1 MLRHTDAWGYYLF
14 SSESFGSSA
23 FTPAPFNWDFVVGS
37 TRKLLNHSGS
47 SASLVLDRTCVCKL
61 LSLSSRQCPQAGA
74 QKKNK
79 NWKKNVGGICLVY
92 TNTPKGGFS
101 SSLSRF
107 RFILVHPKENL
118 SFV

>member
-1 MLRHTDAWGYYLF
+1 MPGGIIFSRLSHLGAQLSLRPLLTGTLWWIPH
-14 SSESFGSSA
+14 
-23 FTPAPFNWDFVVGS
+23 
-37 TRKLLNHSGS
+37 RKLLNHPGS
-47 SASLVLDRTCVCKL
+47 SASLVLDRTCVCEL

-79 NWKKNVGGICLVY
+79 NWKENVGGICLVY

-107 RFILVHPKENL
+107 RFILVHPEENL